1 MIDLPELLLA
11 HGVELKQRGQEY
23 IACCINH
30 DDHNPSMSVYING
43 DGTTWKCHCFSC
55 DFHEGIV
62 GVYCKLNGLDV
73 ENPEHV
79 KQAYRAIEDG
89 NPGASNYATI
99 KHQKPITKR
108 TPRKMMVPPHDTMP
122 RMDGLKDH
130 DTGEPMGKP
139 VATWTFRT
147 PEGNPLMYEARYVF
161 AGKKEPRVFT
171 YGQRPPRDPRW
182 ECAHWEGTDRP
193 IYGLDRIATA
203 KQVAIFEGC
212 RKAEIAQKLLDEA
225 GMRTVA
231 CTAWTGG
238 CRTWIKS
245 DWSTVGNLPI
255 VLFPDH
261 DEPGR
266 EAMRLIAKHLHKIAP
281 RDMHMIDDPTR
292 PDKWDIADEDWS
304 PESFLAWIKAN
315 KREYKYV
322 PKIEPKQDAA
332 NQDADDAPAGDDVPP
347 SHTEPIPIEAYGETA
362 EVWGTPG
369 DVFDEFT
376 APSVKPHQLPQ
387 VIADWAFDVAPIV
400 GVDPTMI
407 VMPAIV
413 ACAGMSHDAI
423 KLQPEAKNTGWR
435 ESARLW
441 GAIVGDPSTKKSPA
455 ISKVLGI
462 VKKIDS
468 ECHEKEGKLKYE
480 FSIKEKAYAKA
491 EAAYIEALSKGQA
504 AELPPKPDYPEIPR
518 ALAQDFTVE
527 ALRDILKHSDRGIL
541 AERDEL
547 AGWFGS
553 FDQYKSGG
561 RGGADRSNWLELYN
575 GGARRI
581 DRVGGSVFVKNWSC
595 SLIGGIQPEVIRQLA
610 AGSQED
616 GLMQRF
622 MIVAGKSGT
631 LGNEQA
637 PNHEYDQR
645 WRNMVRQI
653 WDTQPDIEPILLTD
667 EANAIRKEIC
677 IRAFDLIKI
686 KFVSAG
692 LCAHLGKW
700 EGLSARL
707 MLTFHMI
714 ECASLKIHPQSCQI
728 NGETAKRVKAFMLE
742 FLLPH
747 ATAFYMNL
755 ARNSVIGHAVN
766 KVADLILASEG
777 GEIGT
782 QFIAQNWIGWRH
794 LKQWEQEQLISIL
807 IDQNW
812 LMIHPKARI
821 SRKGYPTRFWIHP
834 EVRTI
839 NAERRAEEIE
849 RRKMDTHTI
858 REIKD
863 AFRDD

>member
-1 MIDLPELLLA
+1 
-11 HGVELKQRGQEY
+11 
-23 IACCINH
+23 
-30 DDHNPSMSVYING
+30 
-43 DGTTWKCHCFSC
+43 
-55 DFHEGIV
+55 
-62 GVYCKLNGLDV
+62 
-73 ENPEHV
+73 
-79 KQAYRAIEDG
+79 
-89 NPGASNYATI
+89 
-99 KHQKPITKR
+99 
-108 TPRKMMVPPHDTMP
+108 
-122 RMDGLKDH
+122 
-130 DTGEPMGKP
+130 
-139 VATWTFRT
+139 
-147 PEGNPLMYEARYVF
+147 MYEARYVF

-182 ECAHWEGTDRP
+182 ECAHWEGMDRP
-193 IYGLDRIATA
+193 LYGLDRIAKA

-212 RKAEIAQKLLDEA
+212 RKAELAQKLLDEA

-266 EAMRLIAKHLHKIAP
+266 EAMRLIAKHLHKAYP
-281 RDMHMIDDPTR
+281 EREMFMVDDASR
-292 PDKWDIADEDWS
+292 PEKWDIADEDWTT
-304 PESFLAWIKAN
+304 ESFLAWIKAN
-315 KREYKYV
+315 KAPYNR
-322 PKIEPKQDAA
+322 PEPEAES
-332 NQDADDAPAGDDVPP
+332 NEPPASTDPLP
-347 SHTEPIPIEAYGETA
+347 EEAYEEPDETI
-362 EVWGTPG
+362 EWGIPG
-369 DVFDEFT
+369 DLYEEFT
-376 APSVKPHQLPQ
+376 APPVKPHQLPEAISQ
-387 VIADWAFDVAPIV
+387 WVFDVAPIV

-547 AGWFGS
+547 SGWFGS

-595 SLIGGIQPEVIRQLA
+595 SLIGGIQPEVIRQLTN
-610 AGSQED
+610 GVQED

-622 MIVAGKSGT
+622 MIVHGRSGT

-637 PNHEYDQR
+637 PNQELDQR
-645 WRNMVRQI
+645 YRAMVRQI
-653 WDTQPDIEPILLTD
+653 WDTIPDQQAITLTD
-667 EANAIRKEIC
+667 EANTIRKEIC
-677 IRAFDLIKI
+677 SRAFDLIRI
-686 KFVSAG
+686 KFVSPG

-707 MLTFHMI
+707 MLTFHII
-714 ECASLKIHPQSCQI
+714 ECADLKKHPQACQVT
-728 NGETAKRVKAFMLE
+728 GETAKRVKAFMLE

-747 ATAFYMNL
+747 AVAFYMSL

-849 RRKMDTHTI
+849 RRKMDTQTI